1 MISLKFNKTETPTD
15 FTITW
20 GSVLQ
25 KNENYQYEIL
35 APSKMIVSFYDAD
48 KIENTQINSICYFG
62 NNKAL
67 VDYFEF
73 DSIHRDQDYF
83 IYSIT
88 KNINYHI
95 SIMAETKEDNS
106 YLVYI
111 PSYVN
116 IRVTGQS
123 VGIISIVLFT

>member
-1 MISLKFNKTETPTD
+1 
-15 FTITW
+15 
-20 GSVLQ
+20 
-25 KNENYQYEIL
+25 
-35 APSKMIVSFYDAD
+35 MIVSFYDAD